1 MSTADVTR
9 SNAVERIA
17 AVICANPV
25 TVADSMGIWRRYL
38 SEDER
43 EEWRADAREIVDAMI
58 ELGWTPPVG
67 LAPLER
73 NASSQ
78 PPKAA
83 LIPQGQ
89 FDQAEPLEGQ

>member
-17 AVICANPV
+17 AVICAKPV
-25 TVADSMGIWRRYL
+25 TVADSMGIWRQYL

-58 ELGWTPPVG
+58 ELGWTSPSG
-67 LAPLER
+67 LAPLEHK
-73 NASSQ
+73 APSQ
-78 PPKAA
+78 PLSA
-83 LIPQGQ
+83 LPAPITHPDRSERPQST
-89 FDQAEPLEGQ
+89 